1 MPCNLHS
8 KPRTANIRQ
17 RRTASI
23 VLPGERPVRMY
34 DLPTAG
40 RCGRVNFRV
49 VHPEHL
55 PVPENLVIV
64 CQDGSA
70 RRQPHDGIDHPV
82 RVDPD
87 FAPDRAVV
95 LSEGFLPMSLRP
107 RAGSK

>member
-1 MPCNLHS
+1 
-8 KPRTANIRQ
+8 
-17 RRTASI
+17 
-23 VLPGERPVRMY
+23 MY

>member
-1 MPCNLHS
+1 MPRAVQFAFQTPHGEY
-8 KPRTANIRQ
+8 PA

-40 RCGRVNFRV
+40 RCGRVNFRA

-55 PVPENLVIV
+55 PVPEGLVIV

-70 RRQPHDGIDHPV
+70 RPTNRTTGSIIRYV
-82 RVDPD
+82 SI
-87 FAPDRAVV
+87 
-95 LSEGFLPMSLRP
+95 LTLPLTVP
-107 RAGSK
+107 